1 MILPPI
7 LTASFPSPPGPHA
20 VGYTFLTHPPFSP
33 FFHPS
38 PALKSTGRP
47 AFRIEEIGYCLFYPT
62 LTGGKE
68 GKGWVNWV
76 PEPFWGVIKGY
87 ERFLGGKGG
96 MSWLV
101 KPLGYIAGRLQVWLK
116 FSSTLCPSLIIAHT
130 DASVSS
136 STSQPNRQTIS
147 PPHLLSR
154 PRGHPSHLQP
164 VLCSSRFRGLCCAC
178 CRAQGWKWSGRGSS
192 AKEKQGV
199 EGVVLY
205 RRG

>member
-7 LTASFPSPPGPHA
+7 LTASLPSPPGPHA

-38 PALKSTGRP
+38 PALKSTGKP
-47 AFRIEEIGYCLFYPT
+47 AFRIEEIGYCLYYPT
-62 LTGGKE
+62 LSGGKE

-101 KPLGYIAGRLQVWLK
+101 KPLGYIAGRLQVWLQILQY
-116 FSSTLCPSLIIAHT
+116 FLSIADYRSYRCLYILEHLSTQQINHIP
-130 DASVSS
+130 SS
-136 STSQPNRQTIS
+136 SSLTASRAPVTPTASSVQLSLQRVMLC
-147 PPHLLSR
+147 LL
-154 PRGHPSHLQP
+154 
-164 VLCSSRFRGLCCAC
+164 
-178 CRAQGWKWSGRGSS
+178 
-192 AKEKQGV
+192 
-199 EGVVLY
+199 
-205 RRG
+205 